1 MAYLI
6 DLVAGLPRF
15 RGKGRLLSA
24 LLPFAASVRSYYG
37 VELVVQR
44 DDLTNLYSIGGFYGD
59 LIARELAALPDPAGV
74 FIDVGA
80 NAGIFSLLAA
90 RRLPAG
96 RVFAF
101 EPNPA
106 IYIQLVRNIILNR
119 ASNVVPLNLALGERS
134 ALSALSY
141 DPSHS
146 GLSRIADSAGQPEA
160 SAFTI
165 PVTPL
170 DALGFLLD
178 ACRGRR
184 VSVKV
189 DVEGYE
195 LRVLRMLLRGAL
207 APAIETAIVEID
219 AANLAQF
226 ADTPGRLYAEMGA
239 AGFTPAI
246 GPGGAPHYDEIFR
259 RAPERGS
266 PGTPAPTPA
275 SGTRT

>member
-1 MAYLI
+1 VAYLV

-44 DDLTNLYSIGGFYGD
+44 GDLTNLYSIGGFYGD

-80 NAGIFSLLAA
+80 NAGVFSLLAA
-90 RRLPAG
+90 RRLPEG

-106 IYIQLVRNIILNR
+106 VYVHLLRNIALNR
-119 ASNVVPLNLALGERS
+119 ARNIVPISLALGDRS
-134 ALSALSY
+134 ALATLSY
-141 DPSHS
+141 DPAHS
-146 GLSRIADSAGQPEA
+146 GASRITETSADGPHA
-160 SAFTI
+160 SSPVI

-170 DALGFLLD
+170 DALGFVLD
-178 ACRGRR
+178 ACRGRH

-195 LRVLRMLLRGAL
+195 LRVLRMLLRSAVS
-207 APAIETAIVEID
+207 PAIRTAIVEID
-219 AANLAQF
+219 AANLARF
-226 ADTPGRLYAEMGA
+226 ADTPGELYAEMGT
-239 AGFTPAI
+239 AGFSPTF
-246 GPGGAPHYDEIFR
+246 GPGAAAHYDEIFR
-259 RAPERGS
+259 RSAER
-266 PGTPAPTPA
+266 
-275 SGTRT
+275 